1 MEAAATISLLGG
13 PNAAALLS
21 ATTSAPRVAQSLLPC
36 SAGAAFHAVA
46 NGACAVR
53 PMVMVSARPAAT
65 IGASLG
71 LQPRVASRLGDHQ
84 PEPKRRMLEA
94 PPSAALAPGSDAR
107 H

>member
-13 PNAAALLS
+13 PNAPQLAA
-21 ATTSAPRVAQSLLPC
+21 AGAAPAPRVAQSLLPC

-46 NGACAVR
+46 TGACDVR
-53 PMVMVSARPAAT
+53 PLVVVGARPAAT

-94 PPSAALAPGSDAR
+94 SPP
-107 H
+107 